1 MRCEIK
7 VVGESRK
14 PFLGDGA
21 QLVLI
26 AAVMFA
32 LVVVFLMGFSSY
44 RARVANEKAVRM
56 MGSLDA
62 QVRRS
67 DEVVAEKLKVLGT
80 LVPLARADDLPMP
93 RLVVDDPVAALN
105 RPDLERKKGALANQW
120 QMWEA
125 LEGARLKEYWD
136 AHGKGLEMPEAVWY
150 QMARVL
156 QAAGEFG
163 KSGEN
168 AGGDQPGMSESELIG
183 IVGEMREVVRMRRE
197 AVEMRLR
204 RLRMDE
210 EFAADG
216 GARD

>member
-14 PFLGDGA
+14 PLLGDGA
-21 QLVLI
+21 QLLLI
-26 AAVMFA
+26 AAVMFG
-32 LVVVFLMGFSSY
+32 LVVVFLMGFASY
-44 RARVANEKAVRM
+44 RDRVATEEAVRM

-62 QVRRS
+62 EVRRS

-80 LVPLARADDLPMP
+80 LVPLARADGLPMP
-93 RLVVDDPVAALN
+93 EMVVDDPVAELN
-105 RPDLERKKGALANQW
+105 RSDLERKKGALAAQW
-120 QMWEA
+120 EMWQA
-125 LEGARLKEYWD
+125 LEGAKLKEYWD

-163 KSGEN
+163 KSGAD
-168 AGGDQPGMSESELIG
+168 AGGDQPGMSESEFMG
-183 IVGEMREVVRMRRE
+183 IVGEMREVVRMRCE

-204 RLRMDE
+204 RLRMDG
-210 EFAADG
+210 EFATNG
-216 GARD
+216 GALD